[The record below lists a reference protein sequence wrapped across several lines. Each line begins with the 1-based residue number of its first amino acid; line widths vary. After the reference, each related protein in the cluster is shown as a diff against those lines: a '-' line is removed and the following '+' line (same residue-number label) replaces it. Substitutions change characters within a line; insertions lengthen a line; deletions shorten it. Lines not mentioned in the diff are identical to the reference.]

1 MRTKIIGLE
10 LILTVLSAPKQ
21 ALLEKKEFIDVIKN
35 TLCDGLL
42 RYSVSQELVIF
53 QLVIEIFYC
62 LFLHFRK
69 HLKQIIRVFIE
80 TIFLKLL
87 DSGNS
92 SYQHK
97 NAILAVFDKISRNSG
112 MLLEIFVNYDCDIT
126 QKDLTERIVESICK
140 IANNHFAKTEH
151 QNIINP

>member
-1 MRTKIIGLE
+1 M
-10 LILTVLSAPKQ
+10 
-21 ALLEKKEFIDVIKN
+21 
-35 TLCDGLL
+35 
-42 RYSVSQELVIF
+42 
-53 QLVIEIFYC
+53 IEIFYC

-151 QNIINP
+151 

>member
-21 ALLEKKEFIDVIKN
+21 ALLQKKEFIDVIKN

-80 TIFLKLL
+80 SIFLKLL

-92 SYQHK
+92 SY
-97 NAILAVFDKISRNSG
+97 
-112 MLLEIFVNYDCDIT
+112 
-126 QKDLTERIVESICK
+126 
-140 IANNHFAKTEH
+140 
-151 QNIINP
+151 